1 MTAIAVIVVTVI
13 ECYCDNVKGN
23 SDDSDIIF
31 ITVISINI
39 YPIVVTT
46 HPHIVILYIGLY
58 YYAYYYSPSHFMTA
72 TQYVILIIVNAKI
85 LDYYSCYLLPTMTST
100 TISSLLY

>member
-23 SDDSDIIF
+23 SDDDDIIF
-31 ITVISINI
+31 ITVISLII
-39 YPIVVTT
+39 YPIVMIT

-58 YYAYYYSPSHFMTA
+58 YYAYYSPSHFMTS
-72 TQYVILIIVNAKI
+72 TQYVILIIVNLMI
-85 LDYYSCYLLPTMTST
+85 LDYYSCYLLPMTTST